1 MMPKISENKNI
12 IKFIAALKGNGS
24 RPSHRGPGFST
35 DNISYT
41 LNSVEI
47 HGVAYELSK
56 NNRNID
62 GK

>member
-1 MMPKISENKNI
+1 MMPKISENKNT
-12 IKFIAALKGNGS
+12 IKFIAAIEGNGA
-24 RPSHRGPGFST
+24 RPSHRGPGFSE

-62 GK
+62 DK